1 MATLEAKSGY
11 VCIPY
16 AHDHDSIELKDSL
29 SSSKNVD
36 GLFFVTAT
44 FSDNSSP
51 YFSSSSTHYM
61 LARFKKY
68 TPIKKEL
75 GKYSK
80 EVPTFV
86 FNVKDNLFER
96 DVEGNLNFI
105 SMYYLE
111 HGENIDDINDI
122 VYSLAK
128 RDQVQKADFARLQLV
143 CKEDPKFAFP
153 FNDHIIIL
161 ELSSTKSHQSTNK
174 YCEKTRMN
182 ICRKGIVMN
191 NFFSL
196 SILEKLK

>member
-1 MATLEAKSGY
+1 MKSEKRDGY

-16 AHDHDSIELKDSL
+16 SHDHDSIELKDSL
-29 SSSKNVD
+29 SNSKNID

-44 FSDNSSP
+44 FSGNTSP
-51 YFSSSSTHYM
+51 YFATSSTHYI

-68 TPIKKEL
+68 DSIIKKL
-75 GKYSK
+75 SDYSK
-80 EVPTFV
+80 NVPTFV
-86 FNVKDNLFER
+86 FTVKNNLFNR
-96 DVEGNLNFI
+96 PADGNMNFI

-111 HGENIDDINDI
+111 HGENGEDVGDI
-122 VYSLAK
+122 VYSVAK
-128 RDQVQKADFARLQLV
+128 REQVQKADFAKLQLV
-143 CKEDPKFAFP
+143 CKEEPKFAFP
-153 FNDHIIIL
+153 FSDHILIL